1 MDNKK
6 SSFCLS
12 EEEQS
17 KVLAETLN
25 DVKDDIPERLYDVGN
40 STQGC
45 PKYRECIK
53 RSFISG
59 RTWGFYVGLV
69 FGLLCMVLIYLIF
82 LR

>member
-25 DVKDDIPERLYDVGN
+25 DVKDDSPERLYDVGN

-45 PKYRECIK
+45 PN
-53 RSFISG
+53 
-59 RTWGFYVGLV
+59 VGLV